1 MNLRDKM
8 IGALEIHA
16 KANIEKHI
24 MNVEVFLEN
33 PVGVG
38 EHSSVIE
45 SIETQLG
52 MIEKY
57 EGQLD
62 VLANYFPKSYDEAV
76 PCICGEDN
84 ENCQCDS

>member
-1 MNLRDKM
+1 MSLRDRM
-8 IGALEIHA
+8 INALEEHA

-38 EHSSVIE
+38 EHSSIIE

-57 EGQLD
+57 EGQLE
-62 VLANYFPKSYDEAV
+62 VLANYFPKSYDEPV
-76 PCICGEDN
+76 PCICGENN
-84 ENCQCDS
+84 ETCQCPS

>member
-8 IGALEIHA
+8 IGALENHA
-16 KANIEKHI
+16 KANIEKHK

-33 PVGVG
+33 AVGVG
-38 EHSSVIE
+38 EHSSVME

-57 EGQLD
+57 EGQLEI
-62 VLANYFPKSYDEAV
+62 LAKHFPKSYNGALLCE
-76 PCICGEDN
+76 CEENN
-84 ENCQCDS
+84 ETCQCDS